1 MITTKGNVV
10 NKFMKLGNV
19 KTISD
24 SILTPHYADL
34 KLILNVANMA
44 GKVDDPI
51 YAIFNKKWPRIKAEV
66 RGWWAMKTGA
76 YKTGA
81 IHTVCVQSDTWCIS
95 MLARD
100 KDMNVDLVG
109 LEKCLKEVCKTAIYE
124 RASVHISTILTEEIP
139 ELTDLVNQEIVS
151 KGVSVAYYE
160 EP

>member
-1 MITTKGNVV
+1 
-10 NKFMKLGNV
+10 
-19 KTISD
+19 
-24 SILTPHYADL
+24 
-34 KLILNVANMA
+34 
-44 GKVDDPI
+44 
-51 YAIFNKKWPRIKAEV
+51 
-66 RGWWAMKTGA
+66 MKTGA